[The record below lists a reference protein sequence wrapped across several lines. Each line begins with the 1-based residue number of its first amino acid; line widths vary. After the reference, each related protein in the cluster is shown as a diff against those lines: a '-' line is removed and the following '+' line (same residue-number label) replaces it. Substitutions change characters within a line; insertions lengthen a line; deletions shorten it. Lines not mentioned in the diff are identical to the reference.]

1 MDNLLVY
8 ICLAGDAGLEP
19 TKRESNSRGLPISL
33 IPNIERLYTS
43 LAKVSSLMR
52 LTKVK
57 SHTSIW
63 SALRNEALVGLLG
76 LEPRTTRL

>member
-1 MDNLLVY
+1 MATKNTKNGASVFAVCAFY
-8 ICLAGDAGLEP
+8 LAGDAGFEP

-52 LTKVK
+52 PT
-57 SHTSIW
+57 
-63 SALRNEALVGLLG
+63 
-76 LEPRTTRL
+76 